1 MKEEGS
7 VQLYKMYKSWKIL
20 EAKPAHSQWYSFELY
35 MNMIEYMY
43 IHIFTHK
50 LFFMEQTLPNILCS
64 AASGRTYGGIQGV
77 RG

>member
-1 MKEEGS
+1 
-7 VQLYKMYKSWKIL
+7 
-20 EAKPAHSQWYSFELY
+20 

-64 AASGRTYGGIQGV
+64 AASGRTYGGIQGE
-77 RG
+77 RGWTLWTGMDAMDATQVENLIRPGEFTMRWFEQP